1 MRLEGKGV
9 DGTGVDG
16 LDGCELLL
24 VLVHEIGE
32 AVEERPAVAGVHA
45 APLALFE
52 GAFGGVDCAVDVLE
66 EEAGLK
72 DHL

>member
-24 VLVHEIGE
+24 VLVHEIRE
-32 AVEERPAVAGVHA
+32 AVDECPAVAGVHPT
-45 APLALFE
+45 PLALLE

-72 DHL
+72 YHL